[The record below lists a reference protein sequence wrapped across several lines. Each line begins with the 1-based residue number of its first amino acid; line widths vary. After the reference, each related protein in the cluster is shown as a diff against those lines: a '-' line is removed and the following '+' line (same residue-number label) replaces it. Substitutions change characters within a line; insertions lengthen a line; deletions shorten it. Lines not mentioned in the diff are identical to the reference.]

1 VSEKKSSK
9 RFDKMMAELE
19 KILNFVVPFI
29 NIVLWK
35 DWSDKEGK
43 EWGNLRIQNTRWKWI
58 L

>member
-1 VSEKKSSK
+1 
-9 RFDKMMAELE
+9 MMAELE